1 MHVTCQRWII
11 NHYDAEYMSSSIRF
25 CSVRSTQLVFRRSFA
40 RILNWNAGNYAESN
54 RAMIYVDVDLFNCGI
69 YHQSQYFFLAFKPQ
83 GPINEWIL
91 NLHTVGGTGRS
102 VPDSNSQNIHASRIF
117 VFILLRINSNDLNN
131 SKQHLRS
138 PRNRTNDGGL
148 CYANTGGISLTA
160 DMVINNDHA
169 ESTQLSYR

>member
-1 MHVTCQRWII
+1 MRNICLHQFDFVLCAAHNWYSVDHSPEYWIEMLEIMLKATARWYMWMWIYSIAEYII
-11 NHYDAEYMSSSIRF
+11 NRNI
-25 CSVRSTQLVFRRSFA
+25 
-40 RILNWNAGNYAESN
+40 
-54 RAMIYVDVDLFNCGI
+54 
-69 YHQSQYFFLAFKPQ
+69 FLAFKPQ

-160 DMVINNDHA
+160 DMAINNDHA

>member
-1 MHVTCQRWII
+1 M
-11 NHYDAEYMSSSIRF
+11 
-25 CSVRSTQLVFRRSFA
+25 
-40 RILNWNAGNYAESN
+40 GNKSL
-54 RAMIYVDVDLFNCGI
+54 RCGI
-69 YHQSQYFFLAFKPQ
+69 YVFINSILFCAQHTIGIPSIIRQNIELKCWKLCWKQPRDDICGCGSIQLRNISSIAIFFLAFKPQ

-160 DMVINNDHA
+160 DMAINNDHA